1 MSSHQCPT
9 GTEDT
14 LSVALLQLIYLSIHR
29 LYIIMRSPSSRSRRL
44 YDSSRTI
51 VSRDTLLSGS
61 PDPPLSLTFKNLETW
76 ATTSECICRSVNAR
90 KCYVLPTRLI
100 QIQLPVHPWQH
111 HPPIRPTKSL
121 PGSPDPSQQTH
132 IAGDLCRRGL
142 DPGTLGLLRRN
153 LRSRSVAAACPGRQI
168 LPWVRLGGVGSIPPI
183 DVTSTGSR
191 LCRLAAR
198 FIMNDYISREP
209 RCVGKTDAGSPHLT
223 SPP

>member
-100 QIQLPVHPWQH
+100 QIS
-111 HPPIRPTKSL
+111 PTTCTPL
-121 PGSPDPSQQTH
+121 TTPSSNTSNK
-132 IAGDLCRRGL
+132 I
-142 DPGTLGLLRRN
+142 PTWE
-153 LRSRSVAAACPGRQI
+153 SRSVSADPHRRRPLPKRAGSGDARLATPEPPEPECCRR
-168 LPWVRLGGVGSIPPI
+168 LPWSADPALSTARRCGIH
-183 DVTSTGSR
+183 TS
-191 LCRLAAR
+191 
-198 FIMNDYISREP
+198 D
-209 RCVGKTDAGSPHLT
+209 
-223 SPP
+223 